1 MNRIVFLSVP
11 ETDEDDFKETSIAIS
26 EEFKDGLDIKYQTI
40 FENLSKS
47 YFLFKKEVTKS
58 IFDSEFHGTRDFY
71 HSIKISVRK
80 LKKK

>member
-40 FENLSKS
+40 FENLSK
-47 YFLFKKEVTKS
+47 FF
-58 IFDSEFHGTRDFY
+58 I
-71 HSIKISVRK
+71 
-80 LKKK
+80 